1 MSFEFLSSGF
11 SLGLFEINASISSN
25 FLSRLESFSGS
36 DNSERSIGFFCVRLS
51 HSENEKVSFLSNC
64 KGFPSS
70 NFDSEA
76 STTEEICV
84 EMS

>member
-25 FLSRLESFSGS
+25 FLSRLDSSSGS
-36 DNSERSIGFFCVRLS
+36 DNSERSIGFFCVILS

-70 NFDSEA
+70 NFDSET
-76 STTEEICV
+76 SMTEEVGV